1 MAFVENALSYAFIYI
16 FLYIFSADKSQ
27 ETFLVTWKQKSKC
40 EVAKRRQSFS
50 GEDVAVSGTVEQ
62 TDVSADWA
70 GGGGEYIFV
79 NLGLDLIS
87 SHTATIS

>member
-1 MAFVENALSYAFIYI
+1 M
-16 FLYIFSADKSQ
+16 
-27 ETFLVTWKQKSKC
+27 TWKQKSKC

-70 GGGGEYIFV
+70 GGRGGGEYIFV

-87 SHTATIS
+87 SRTATIS